1 MIQTVIPGYGGC
13 VVRRR
18 STPGQSPVAML
29 VKGNNWLDK
38 NPSFDTRG
46 DQCLADVLTELHRTC
61 RLLARRRAELRLSQ
75 TQVARWAG
83 VTAQTVA
90 AIEDGT
96 TWPDHLTLLRV
107 ATALGGTVEARII
120 PGQPIGPRAP
130 SSLSGRR

>member
-1 MIQTVIPGYGGC
+1 MIQTMKSPYGGG

-18 STPGQSPVAML
+18 STPGQTPVAML
-29 VKGNNWLDK
+29 VKGSHWLDK

-46 DQCLADVLTELHRTC
+46 DQSLADVLAELHRTC
-61 RLLARRRAELRLSQ
+61 RLLARRRAELKLSQ

-96 TWPDHLTLLRV
+96 TWPDHLTLLRI
-107 ATALGGTVEARII
+107 AAALGGTVEARII
-120 PGQPIGPRAP
+120 PGQPIGPRTP
-130 SSLSGRR
+130 SLLASP

>member
-1 MIQTVIPGYGGC
+1 MIQTVVSPYGGR

-29 VKGNNWLDK
+29 VKGSHWPDK

-46 DQCLADVLTELHRTC
+46 DQSLADVLSELHRTC
-61 RLLARRRAELRLSQ
+61 RLLARRRAELKLSQ

-90 AIEDGT
+90 AMEDGT
-96 TWPDHLTLLRV
+96 TWPDHLTLLRI
-107 ATALGGTVEARII
+107 ATVLGGTVETRIVA
-120 PGQPIGPRAP
+120 GRPIGPRVT
-130 SSLSGRR
+130 SSLSSLR

>member
-1 MIQTVIPGYGGC
+1 M
-13 VVRRR
+13 VRRR
-18 STPGQSPVAML
+18 STPGPSPAATL
-29 VKGNNWLDK
+29 VKGQSWLDEK
-38 NPSFDTRG
+38 AKFDVGG
-46 DQCLADVLTELHRTC
+46 DQTLIDVLSELHRTC
-61 RLLARRRAELRLSQ
+61 RLLARRRRELGLSQ
-75 TQVARWAG
+75 TQVAQWAG

-96 TWPDHLTLLRV
+96 TWPDHLTLLRI